1 MTTTID
7 SLSRTRLA
15 LLSDRLLRLPAS
27 SREVLFDV
35 LQIIQQGG
43 AVAGATADAVVGNVR
58 NFSADAFD
66 RALEALGLERI
77 QQRRRVVITGIGAI
91 TALGHDVNETWQNLV
106 AGQSGVNY
114 VTLFDAS
121 AYPTRIAAEV
131 KDWDPTKF
139 MDAKEARRIAR
150 CSQFAIGAAS
160 QALAD
165 AGLPTNQALGERAG
179 VMLGTG
185 LGGLDVYQEAIV
197 EAVQRGGNY
206 RIRPTTA
213 VGGLPNIPAFHI
225 SLEFGASGPLST
237 IVTAC
242 AAGTQAIGEATEA
255 IRRGAADVMLAGGVE
270 ALIGDLFFASF
281 SAMKAVSTRNDP
293 PQKASRPFDALRDG
307 FIIGEG
313 SAILVLEE
321 MDRAVARGARIYAE
335 VLGHSASADAYHVA
349 APEPEGLGAQRAMR
363 WALLDAGVHPEDV
376 DYINTHGSSTPLN
389 DKTETHAIKQIF
401 GQHAYE
407 LAINSTKSMVGHAF
421 GGAGAIEALATTM
434 TVYEDRLHPTIN
446 YEYPDPECDLDCV
459 PNESRRKPVDV
470 AMSNS
475 FGLGGQNAC
484 LVLGKFKG

>member
-1 MTTTID
+1 MTTTFD
-7 SLSRTRLA
+7 ALSRTRLA

-91 TALGHDVNETWQNLV
+91 TALGHDVHETWQNLV

-131 KDWDPTKF
+131 KDWDPTKY

-150 CSQFAIGAAS
+150 CSQFAVGAAS
-160 QALAD
+160 QALTD

-401 GQHAYE
+401 GAHAYE

-459 PNESRRKPVDV
+459 PNESRRKTVDV

-484 LVLGKFKG
+484 LVLGKFKD